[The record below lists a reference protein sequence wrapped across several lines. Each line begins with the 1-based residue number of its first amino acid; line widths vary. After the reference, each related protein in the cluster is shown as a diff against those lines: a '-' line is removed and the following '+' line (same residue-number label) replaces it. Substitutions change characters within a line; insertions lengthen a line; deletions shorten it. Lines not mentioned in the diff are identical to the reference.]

1 MVWIKGIGSGST
13 SWRIFD
19 KERSPT
25 NTTTTL
31 YLRPNNNNGDLDD
44 TRPIDIVSNGFKI
57 RVAGGG
63 DINLSSGAYD
73 YVYCAWAEAPTFNL
87 YGGQSNAR

>member
-1 MVWIKGIGSGST
+1 MVWVKGIGSGST
-13 SWRIFD
+13 SWRILD
-19 KERSPT
+19 KERNPF

-31 YLRPNNNNGDLDD
+31 YLRPNVSNGDLDD

-63 DINLSSGAYD
+63 DINLSSGA
-73 YVYCAWAEAPTFNL
+73 L
-87 YGGQSNAR
+87 

>member
-1 MVWIKGIGSGST
+1 MVWVKGIGSGST
-13 SWRIFD
+13 SWRILD
-19 KERSPT
+19 KERNPF

-31 YLRPNNNNGDLDD
+31 YLRPNVSNGDLDD

-63 DINLSSGAYD
+63 DINLSSGGYD
-73 YVYCAWAEAPTFNL
+73 YVYCAWAEAPDLGL
-87 YGGQSNAR
+87 YGSQSNAR